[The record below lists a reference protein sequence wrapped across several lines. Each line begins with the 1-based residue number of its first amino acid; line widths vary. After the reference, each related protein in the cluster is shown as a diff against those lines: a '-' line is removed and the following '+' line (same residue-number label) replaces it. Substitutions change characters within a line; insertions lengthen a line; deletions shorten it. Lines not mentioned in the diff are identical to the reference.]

1 MSRNIVLDRY
11 IQNCTYPGTIDP
23 NAVDAAL
30 RKYVSSLGVTRNVVQ
45 LDASWSL
52 DRHPSLKSAIRK
64 IADDT
69 MRRLAARDARDAQA
83 ARDALDAQAARDARA
98 ARAARDARDAL
109 TRFAHW
115 CIQSGGWWSWRWEI
129 SWIAT
134 THIGALQLKKHIPW
148 AEHLYDAFC
157 SGAWFM
163 FWTNDTLYWVA
174 KPRVHVETIE
184 GRHRLHRADG
194 PAVESDIEPLYFW
207 HGVLIPAEWIEQRDT
222 LAASE
227 IFKEQNA
234 ETRRAGC
241 EIIGWDRV
249 LDGIDAKLIDNDGDP
264 QIGALYEGQIPG
276 ATKCTFLK
284 VQCGTGRTFVIPTP
298 SGLKSAI
305 AAQAWIANKPVKQW
319 KSPEVRG

>member
-83 ARDALDAQAARDARA
+83 
-98 ARAARDARDAL
+98 AL